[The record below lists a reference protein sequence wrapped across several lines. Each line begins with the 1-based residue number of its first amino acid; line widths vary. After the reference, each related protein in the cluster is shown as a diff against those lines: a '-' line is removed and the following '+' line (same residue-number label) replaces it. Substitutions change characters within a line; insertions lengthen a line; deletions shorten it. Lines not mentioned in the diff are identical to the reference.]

1 MWEETG
7 DRQHD
12 DNRSYTSGD
21 DRENRSEEAGNDA
34 GRNLFPYVPPALT
47 AFSYFSLA
55 LSGVLAVGLALR
67 TMRRRRPD
75 QAIGAA
81 TASYTIA
88 AEYTLPWYTAWAL
101 PVLADRRPS
110 PLAWVVWTQSAL
122 LLAAWKLPLPAEG
135 AVFHN
140 AMMGLLTYAAPIA
153 ALVAFAAAGVL
164 DTGRTR
170 KSHDPKR
177 GMATQELPQGTWA

>member
-1 MWEETG
+1 
-7 DRQHD
+7 Q
-12 DNRSYTSGD
+12 
-21 DRENRSEEAGNDA
+21 
-34 GRNLFPYVPPALT
+34 
-47 AFSYFSLA
+47 
-55 LSGVLAVGLALR
+55 AVGAASAL
-67 TMRRRRPD
+67 
-75 QAIGAA
+75 
-81 TASYTIA
+81 YTVA

-153 ALVAFAAAGVL
+153 ALIAFAGAGVL
-164 DTGRTR
+164 STARTR
-170 KSHDPKR
+170 TSQDLRRDIGISGPVSGDVGLVEDPPGTRRLQSHR
-177 GMATQELPQGTWA
+177 EQEETASSRRTTA

>member
-1 MWEETG
+1 M
-7 DRQHD
+7 
-12 DNRSYTSGD
+12 
-21 DRENRSEEAGNDA
+21 
-34 GRNLFPYVPPALT
+34 
-47 AFSYFSLA
+47 
-55 LSGVLAVGLALR
+55 
-67 TMRRRRPD
+67 MRRRRPD

-153 ALVAFAAAGVL
+153 ALVAFAGAGL
-164 DTGRTR
+164 LSTGRTR
-170 KSHDPKR
+170 KSHDLKHNVADP
-177 GMATQELPQGTWA
+177 ELSQGTWA

>member
-1 MWEETG
+1 VTPGSLWNVPAEWLV
-7 DRQHD
+7 
-12 DNRSYTSGD
+12 
-21 DRENRSEEAGNDA
+21 GNDA

-55 LSGVLAVGLALR
+55 LSGVLAVGLAWR
-67 TMRRRRPD
+67 MMRRRRPD

-101 PVLADRRPS
+101 PVLANRRPS

-135 AVFHN
+135 AVLHN
-140 AMMGLLTYAAPIA
+140 TMMGLLTYAAPIA

-164 DTGRTR
+164 STGRTR
-170 KSHDPKR
+170 SR
-177 GMATQELPQGTWA
+177 VA